1 MMWSASALKRHCA
14 YPNVLG
20 LTKVRKPSSQLAM
33 DKGTEFHAAV
43 ERWVKTGQ
51 LPPVEDLEIQGWIDL
66 LSMQWR
72 PPVNVLVEVAWGL
85 SPTGQHVHVE
95 DPEPHVYRAMD
106 GRELLTAGRAD
117 ALWCEGDVLRVVDW
131 KTGSWPV
138 APARE
143 NLQAL
148 AGAMAL
154 GHRFTVSAYQPGIY
168 YARDGAWDWGD
179 VVVNG
184 SAAALADFAA
194 VQDAAQLDDKPHP
207 GEHCAGCWEKKAC
220 PESAA

>member
-33 DKGTEFHAAV
+33 DKGTLFHSAV
-43 ERWVKTGQ
+43 ELWVKTGK
-51 LPPVEDLEIQGWIDL
+51 LPLLEDLEIQGWIDL
-66 LSMQWR
+66 LSMQWQ
-72 PPVNVLVEVAWGL
+72 PPTSTLVEIAWGL
-85 SPTGQHVHVE
+85 SPTGFHVHVE
-95 DPEPHVYRAMD
+95 EPEPHVYRAMD
-106 GRELLTAGRAD
+106 GRQLLTAGRAD
-117 ALWCEGDVLRVVDW
+117 VLWREGDVLRVVDW

-154 GHRFTVSAYQPGIY
+154 AMRFEVPSYQPGIY

-179 VVVNG
+179 VVEFQTAEAGV
-184 SAAALADFAA
+184 DFAA

-207 GEHCAGCWEKKAC
+207 GDWCAGCWDKKTC
-220 PESAA
+220 PVAAT